1 MSTDPRVPVPPDD
14 CEIFEDETIV
24 AHDGPVEE
32 TRVVRRRERRRPPQ
46 NELWPWL
53 LVLLLA
59 VLVGLGALW
68 YFTRDTTKPV
78 PNVVGNTLET
88 AVQRLQDDGF
98 KADITRS
105 NSDRPAG
112 EVYDQSP
119 DGGTKADEGATVQ
132 IGVSEG
138 PATAEVPS
146 VVGAT
151 EADARNQLTEAGFE
165 VNAVQVFSDQPEGQ
179 VVAQNPSSGEEQKG
193 STVRINVS
201 KGSGE
206 VTVPDVVG
214 QTEAAAK
221 EQLTQLNLKANVDR
235 VPSAE
240 PEGTVVA
247 QNPTAGSTAQAG
259 SLVRLNLSD
268 GSG

>member
-1 MSTDPRVPVPPDD
+1 MARIVRCAAYPSSGLSDFLVAYYPTLIRHHVPFATLMVNRM
-14 CEIFEDETIV
+14 TSR
-24 AHDGPVEE
+24 
-32 TRVVRRRERRRPPQ
+32 TRTPLVISG
-46 NELWPWL
+46 LIAT
-53 LVLLLA
+53 LVLGL
-59 VLVGLGALW
+59 GLGAAAFSAL
-68 YFTRDTTKPV
+68 
-78 PNVVGNTLET
+78 
-88 AVQRLQDDGF
+88 DDG
-98 KADITRS
+98 ATTVVRQVTVEGS
-105 NSDRPAG
+105 EPVASDGLSAG

-151 EADARNQLTEAGFE
+151 EADARTQLTEAGFE

-206 VTVPDVVG
+206 VTVPDLVG